1 MLCVQR
7 LAGNDNDRQGV
18 DNDDGSS
25 YYYIHDNVFYE
36 AEGLKMDYG
45 GHDSRFYGNLIV
57 VFP

>member
-1 MLCVQR
+1 M
-7 LAGNDNDRQGV
+7 